1 MLNLGTGHF
10 SSPVCLLCVE
20 GGGGEGDRFFFR
32 GGGGVGGFSGGT
44 AGGGGD
50 GMVFKGDPGEISR
63 QRQNL
68 KKGL

>member
-20 GGGGEGDRFFFR
+20 GEGEKGIGF
-32 GGGGVGGFSGGT
+32 FSGG
-44 AGGGGD
+44 GD
-50 GMVFKGDPGEISR
+50 SMVFKGDPGEINR

>member
-20 GGGGEGDRFFFR
+20 GGGGGGEGDRFFFR
-32 GGGGVGGFSGGT
+32 GGG
-44 AGGGGD
+44 

>member
-20 GGGGEGDRFFFR
+20 GGGGEGDKFFFR
-32 GGGGVGGFSGGT
+32 R
-44 AGGGGD
+44 GD

>member
-32 GGGGVGGFSGGT
+32 GGGG
-44 AGGGGD
+44 

>member
-32 GGGGVGGFSGGT
+32 GGWHGFQGRPRGDQSSTTKFEEGT
-44 AGGGGD
+44 I
-50 GMVFKGDPGEISR
+50 E
-63 QRQNL
+63 N
-68 KKGL
+68 

>member
-20 GGGGEGDRFFFR
+20 GGGGGGEGDRFFF
-32 GGGGVGGFSGGT
+32 GGGG
-44 AGGGGD
+44 

>member
-20 GGGGEGDRFFFR
+20 GGGGGGEGDRFFFR
-32 GGGGVGGFSGGT
+32 GGGG
-44 AGGGGD
+44 
-50 GMVFKGDPGEISR
+50 GMVFKGDPGGISR

>member
-1 MLNLGTGHF
+1 MFT
-10 SSPVCLLCVE
+10 VCGRE
-20 GGGGEGDRFFFR
+20 EGEGEGEKGIGFFFGGGG
-32 GGGGVGGFSGGT
+32 
-44 AGGGGD
+44 

>member
-1 MLNLGTGHF
+1 M
-10 SSPVCLLCVE
+10 CLLCVE
-20 GGGGEGDRFFFR
+20 GGGGGGEGDRFFFR
-32 GGGGVGGFSGGT
+32 GGGG
-44 AGGGGD
+44 

>member
-32 GGGGVGGFSGGT
+32 GGGWHGFQGRPRGDQSSTTKFEEGT
-44 AGGGGD
+44 IG
-50 GMVFKGDPGEISR
+50 
-63 QRQNL
+63 N
-68 KKGL
+68 

>member
-20 GGGGEGDRFFFR
+20 GEGEKGIGFFSGR
-32 GGGGVGGFSGGT
+32 GGDS
-44 AGGGGD
+44 
-50 GMVFKGDPGEISR
+50 MVFEGDPGEINR